1 MTVKEW
7 LSRARGLD
15 KEIDALMT
23 ASTQGGEMLD
33 VCMQINGLLEEKNR
47 DIKISTD
54 RLREYINHINNIID
68 AKCSAGQ
75 EIFNAIQRVKDS
87 QCRVLLIQRY
97 INSQTWER
105 IAEDMEYTDVWVRTG
120 LHSRALNEISKV
132 K

>member
-68 AKCSAGQ
+68 AKCSAVQ
-75 EIFNAIQRVKDS
+75 EILNAIQRVKDS